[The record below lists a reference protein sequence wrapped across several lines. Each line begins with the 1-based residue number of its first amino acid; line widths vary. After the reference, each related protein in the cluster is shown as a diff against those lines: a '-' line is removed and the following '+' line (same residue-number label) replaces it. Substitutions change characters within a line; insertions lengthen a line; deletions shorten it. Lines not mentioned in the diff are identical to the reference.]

1 MKVGVVRL
9 LEPHV
14 SGEIIEL
21 HHDKH
26 HAAYVAGANG
36 TTDRLAARSDGD
48 DSSAIVGLDKTLA
61 FNLSGHVLHSLSR
74 FGNEKFE
81 AFNRTED
88 L

>member
-1 MKVGVVRL
+1 VRL
-9 LEPHV
+9 LKPHV

-36 TTDRLAARSDGD
+36 TTDHLDAACDSDD
-48 DSSAIVGLDKTLA
+48 FSAIVGLEKRLA

-81 AFNRTED
+81 AFNWTED

>member
-1 MKVGVVRL
+1 MLK
-9 LEPHV
+9 PHV

-21 HHDKH
+21 HHDKR
-26 HAAYVAGANG
+26 HAAYLAGANG
-36 TTDRLAARSDGD
+36 TTDRMDAAYDGD
-48 DSSAIVGLDKTLA
+48 DFSAIVGLDKTLA

-74 FGNEKFE
+74 FGSEKFE

>member
-1 MKVGVVRL
+1 VRL

-14 SGEIIEL
+14 SSEIIEL

-26 HAAYVAGANG
+26 HVAYAAGANG
-36 TTDRLAARSDGD
+36 TTDRLDAACDGD
-48 DSSAIVGLDKTLA
+48 EVSAIVGLEKRLA
-61 FNLSGHVLHSLSR
+61 FNLSGHVLHFLSC

>member
-1 MKVGVVRL
+1 L
-9 LEPHV
+9 LKPHV
-14 SGEIIEL
+14 SSEIIEL
-21 HHDKH
+21 HHDKPPH
-26 HAAYVAGANG
+26 RRCGWRANG
-36 TTDRLAARSDGD
+36 TSDRPAIAWDRD
-48 DSSAIVGLDKTLA
+48 DFRAIVGLDKTLA